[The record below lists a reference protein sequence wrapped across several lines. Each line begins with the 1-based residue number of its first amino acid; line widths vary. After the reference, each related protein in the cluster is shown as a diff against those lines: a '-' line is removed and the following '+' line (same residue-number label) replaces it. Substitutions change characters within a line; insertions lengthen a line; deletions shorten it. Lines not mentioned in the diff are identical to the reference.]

1 MFWWEDEAFNPVVSI
16 VLMRKEAKPSLE
28 IEGGREVVWGVMG
41 GVGIVLKDR
50 NRIEMMGSVECT
62 VELTYSAIQSAV

>member
-1 MFWWEDEAFNPVVSI
+1 MEVGLQMFWWEDEAFNPVVSI

-28 IEGGREVVWGVMG
+28 IEGSREVVWGVMG

-50 NRIEMMGSVECT
+50 
-62 VELTYSAIQSAV
+62 